1 MVISALQ
8 SNIKSSISSPAST
21 ISLLIAESVT
31 SFLAK
36 LIGLPLSMSGKD
48 TEQTKKVKTFS
59 DKLSSKNVKIVFID
73 ERWSSKAAKR
83 SIIDQGIKTGHNKS
97 LIDKTAAA
105 LFLQQYLDQKK

>member
-1 MVISALQ
+1 MLGVADC
-8 SNIKSSISSPAST
+8 PRRYASQ
-21 ISLLIAESVT
+21 II
-31 SFLAK
+31 
-36 LIGLPLSMSGKD
+36 
-48 TEQTKKVKTFS
+48 
-59 DKLSSKNVKIVFID
+59 FID